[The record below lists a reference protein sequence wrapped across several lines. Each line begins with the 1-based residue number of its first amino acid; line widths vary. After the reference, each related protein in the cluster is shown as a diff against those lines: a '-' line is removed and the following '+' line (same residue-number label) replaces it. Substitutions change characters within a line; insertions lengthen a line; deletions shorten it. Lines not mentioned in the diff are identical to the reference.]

1 MVLWFSSWAA
11 LFSLFLLFVPHL
23 PSWDAFLMPIIIIFL
38 SWDLSH
44 SPYAPSNPYTVP
56 CITAGQGIF
65 FASLFL
71 VMDAYSSS
79 RFSRISYICIPLTHL
94 LFHDI
99 PWLSTLTQQNIL
111 PSFTVF
117 FCLFSRSLPEYISP
131 RTCTYSLLLIC
142 AIYAS
147 HFPCLESLAPRPN
160 PPSPLVN
167 LVAPELTKLLITSIS
182 LHPTL
187 KGSLLLY
194 LDCLQCLRNTWPSCI
209 SQTDIKLSL
218 APIMELS
225 RSGI

>member
-1 MVLWFSSWAA
+1 
-11 LFSLFLLFVPHL
+11 
-23 PSWDAFLMPIIIIFL
+23 MPIIIIFL

-79 RFSRISYICIPLTHL
+79 RFSRIGYIFL
-94 LFHDI
+94 LLIFFSMIFHDF
-99 PWLSTLTQQNIL
+99 PPLLSGTFYLVPQY
-111 PSFTVF
+111 SFAYSAG
-117 FCLFSRSLPEYISP
+117 LFLSIYISP

-194 LDCLQCLRNTWPSCI
+194 LDCPQCLRNTRPSCI
-209 SQTDIKLSL
+209 SQMDIKLSL